1 MEKLKKTFNLYN
13 LGVVA
18 CITVIIASLVVI
30 ISPKIN
36 QSKESKKE
44 TITATDENTIEKN
57 EETSKENVIEE
68 KNGATEEKTNENNV
82 ETSKENTNEDNK
94 ETSAENNEGI
104 SEEEARKIAKKKFK
118 EMKEKVKEDQLE
130 VLEIKRDN
138 ENYYYISSE
147 KNTMEIRKKDGKITR
162 INSVKVSD

>member
-1 MEKLKKTFNLYN
+1 MEKLKKIFNLYN

>member
-1 MEKLKKTFNLYN
+1 MEKLKKVFSLYN

-44 TITATDENTIEKN
+44 AITVAEENTSEN
-57 EETSKENVIEE
+57 NNETSE
-68 KNGATEEKTNENNV
+68 
-82 ETSKENTNEDNK
+82 
-94 ETSAENNEGI
+94 ENNEGI
-104 SEEEARKIAKKKFK
+104 SEEEARKIAKKKLK

-147 KNTMEIRKKDGKITR
+147 KNTLEIRKKDGKITR
-162 INSVKVSD
+162 VNSVKVED